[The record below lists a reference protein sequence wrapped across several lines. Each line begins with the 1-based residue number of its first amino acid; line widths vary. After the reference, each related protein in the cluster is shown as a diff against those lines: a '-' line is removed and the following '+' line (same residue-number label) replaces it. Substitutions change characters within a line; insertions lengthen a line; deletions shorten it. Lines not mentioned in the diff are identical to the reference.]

1 MMMYKELIAKLN
13 RMLYYFRDQKVMVYD
28 PTTKQYY
35 AATLETTDEND
46 QVLGEGHL
54 YLKLDK

>member
-1 MMMYKELIAKLN
+1 MKYNDLIANLN
-13 RMLYYFRDQKVMVYD
+13 RMLYYFREQKVMVYD
-28 PTTKQYY
+28 PTTKQYC

>member
-1 MMMYKELIAKLN
+1 MKYNDLIATLN
-13 RMLYYFRDQKVMVYD
+13 RMLYYFREQKVMVYD